1 MKKESIKEKIENCL
15 FVLDF
20 DTQRMSTGGRESYN
34 ELKKIVVDLYNDN
47 IRMIDQIRSYGI
59 ENAKNEE
66 KQQT

>member
-34 ELKKIVVDLYNDN
+34 ELKKIVVDL
-47 IRMIDQIRSYGI
+47 
-59 ENAKNEE
+59 
-66 KQQT
+66 